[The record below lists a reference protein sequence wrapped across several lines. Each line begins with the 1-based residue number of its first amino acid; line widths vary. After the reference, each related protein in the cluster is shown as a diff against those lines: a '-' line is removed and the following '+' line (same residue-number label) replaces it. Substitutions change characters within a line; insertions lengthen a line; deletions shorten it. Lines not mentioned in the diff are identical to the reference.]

1 MRLRIP
7 RAIGLISHCVY
18 LMKYSEMMAPK
29 ILVIWIHVCGGRLD
43 L

>member
-7 RAIGLISHCVY
+7 RAIGLISCSVY
-18 LMKYSEMMAPK
+18 LMKYLEMTAPK
-29 ILVIWIHVCGGRLD
+29 ILVIWMHVCDGRLD